1 MVTISPITLSIFNEL
16 YREYNETLSCPCST
30 TMVPYKNFVSQKF
43 TFHPVCSSIF
53 VSQQW
58 IEALYLFNASK
69 YVPFDFRTTASS
81 QFKLLS
87 SLCLL
92 SQMTVL
98 QNQNELK
105 NNEFNT
111 ISLLPEAQVNSTVN
125 ATVQFFHNTSIN
137 QIISHLNYLRATNQ
151 GNTLI
156 SSLNTNTIVLVSG
169 VKFIVH
175 IFGAQITYCQ
185 RDSNDI
191 GNIKRET
198 CGIENPIIQGG
209 FLPASDDGT
218 PMTDVT
224 CKLVVPGFTPVK
236 GFFAG
241 CTPFEV
247 RQNTNVRKFV
257 QLIKRLNMFKK
268 VEERTENNI
277 KQQKIFT
284 RVYIMLL
291 LGSFFTFLLITWLS
305 TKLETVK
312 VWNPSL
318 FDYNNL
324 ERLNSNTLICPC
336 STTLIP
342 YHTFISLS
350 PSLHQV
356 CSSDFVS
363 DRWISVLKN
372 SISSKMILN
381 FYFVTDWLHRGSS
394 QFQLLSNLCQLA
406 NRTIDDAIRRFKYQS
421 FVTPN
426 LLSED
431 NFNAY
436 FNRTFTQL
444 LQSTTSY
451 FSVLVET
458 ERLLLQ
464 VDQPSAALIKD
475 VQYIF
480 NSNIRV
486 NVTLNVTTNKY
497 SSHLTLHL
505 TEIRNIYL
513 NSITCICGTNPDC
526 QTPSVI
532 IQKKGT
538 SNEHYL
544 AYVVPGSIVSC
555 YAIDSLL
562 LSTLECL
569 YTDGDCFSILM
580 NYVKEAYLTNTNTS
594 LWADVHP
601 LVHDSTSSQYT
612 PNTSVGMI
620 LKKLMIEQWNPI
632 STYEKFYKLCA
643 PIYCT
648 YSQKIRKETILT
660 LTIKMISMIAGLTVS
675 LKLTTPLLV
684 KIIFKLLSIIIKRH
698 KNRQEEQQRGNV

>member
-1 MVTISPITLSIFNEL
+1 MVTISPITLNIFDEL
-16 YREYNETLSCPCST
+16 YLECNETLSCPCST

-53 VSQQW
+53 VSQRW
-58 IEALYLFNASK
+58 IEALYLSNATK
-69 YVPFDFRTTASS
+69 YFSFDFRTTASS

-105 NNEFNT
+105 NNEFIT

-156 SSLNTNTIVLVSG
+156 SSLNANTMVVVSG
-169 VKFIVH
+169 VKFKVD
-175 IFGAQITYCQ
+175 IFGSQITYCQ

-191 GNIKRET
+191 GNIKREM

-209 FLPASDDGT
+209 FLRASDDGA
-218 PMTDVT
+218 PMADIT
-224 CKLVVPGFTPVK
+224 CKPSVPGLTPVK

-241 CTPFEV
+241 CTPFE
-247 RQNTNVRKFV
+247 
-257 QLIKRLNMFKK
+257 
-268 VEERTENNI
+268 
-277 KQQKIFT
+277 
-284 RVYIMLL
+284 
-291 LGSFFTFLLITWLS
+291 GSFFTFLLITWLS
-305 TKLETVK
+305 TKLDTVK

-318 FDYNNL
+318 IDYNNL

-372 SISSKMILN
+372 STFSKTFLSIN
-381 FYFVTDWLHRGSS
+381 SVTDWRYRASS

-406 NRTIDDAIRRFKYQS
+406 NRTIDDAIRRFIYQS
-421 FVTPN
+421 FAVSN

-464 VDQPSAALIKD
+464 VDQPSTALIKD
-475 VQYIF
+475 VQYIV
-480 NSNIRV
+480 NSNIRA

-505 TEIRNIYL
+505 TEIRNMYF

-532 IQKKGT
+532 IQKKET
-538 SNEHYL
+538 SGEFYV

-562 LSTLECL
+562 RSTLECL
-569 YTDGDCFSILM
+569 YTDVDCFSILM

-594 LWADVHP
+594 LWADVRP
-601 LVHDSTSSQYT
+601 LVHNSTSSQYT

-632 STYEKFYKLCA
+632 STYENFYKLCA
-643 PIYCT
+643 PKYCT
-648 YSQKIRKETILT
+648 YSQDIRKETILT
-660 LTIKMISMIAGLTVS
+660 LTIKMISMIAGLTVA
-675 LKLTTPLLV
+675 LKLITPLLV

-698 KNRQEEQQRGNV
+698 KNRQEEQQRGNVSFSRTL

>member
-1 MVTISPITLSIFNEL
+1 MITISPITPIIFNQL

-58 IEALYLFNASK
+58 IEALYLFNATK

-87 SLCLL
+87 SFCLL

-98 QNQNELK
+98 QSQNELK
-105 NNEFNT
+105 NNEFTT

-156 SSLNTNTIVLVSG
+156 SSLNTNTMVVPSG
-169 VKFIVH
+169 VKFMVNV
-175 IFGAQITYCQ
+175 FGAQIAYCQ
-185 RDSNDI
+185 RHSNDI

-198 CGIENPIIQGG
+198 CGIENPVIQGG

-218 PMTDVT
+218 PMQDIT
-224 CKLVVPGFTPVK
+224 CKSVVPDFTPVK
-236 GFFAG
+236 GFFTG
-241 CTPFEV
+241 CTPFE
-247 RQNTNVRKFV
+247 
-257 QLIKRLNMFKK
+257 
-268 VEERTENNI
+268 
-277 KQQKIFT
+277 
-284 RVYIMLL
+284 
-291 LGSFFTFLLITWLS
+291 GSFFTFLLITWLS
-305 TKLETVK
+305 TKLDTVK

-372 SISSKMILN
+372 SIYSKMILT
-381 FYFVTDWLHRGSS
+381 FDLVTDWRHRGSS

-406 NRTIDDAIRRFKYQS
+406 NRTIESAIHRFIYQS
-421 FVTPN
+421 FAVSN

-505 TEIRNIYL
+505 TEIRNKYF

-532 IQKKGT
+532 IQKKET
-538 SNEHYL
+538 SGEFYL

-555 YAIDSLL
+555 YAIDSLF

-569 YTDGDCFSILM
+569 YTDVDCFSILM

-675 LKLTTPLLV
+675 LKLITPLLI
-684 KIIFKLLSIIIKRH
+684 KIIFKLLSIINKRH

>member
-1 MVTISPITLSIFNEL
+1 M
-16 YREYNETLSCPCST
+16 
-30 TMVPYKNFVSQKF
+30 
-43 TFHPVCSSIF
+43 
-53 VSQQW
+53 
-58 IEALYLFNASK
+58 
-69 YVPFDFRTTASS
+69 
-81 QFKLLS
+81 
-87 SLCLL
+87 
-92 SQMTVL
+92 
-98 QNQNELK
+98 
-105 NNEFNT
+105 
-111 ISLLPEAQVNSTVN
+111 
-125 ATVQFFHNTSIN
+125 
-137 QIISHLNYLRATNQ
+137 ISHLNYLRATNQ

-156 SSLNTNTIVLVSG
+156 SSLNTNTMVLVSG
-169 VKFIVH
+169 VKFRVD

-185 RDSNDI
+185 RYSNDI
-191 GNIKRET
+191 GNVKREM
-198 CGIENPIIQGG
+198 CGFENPIIQGG
-209 FLPASDDGT
+209 FLRASDDGT
-218 PMTDVT
+218 PMADIT
-224 CKLVVPGFTPVK
+224 CKPAVPSPTPVK

-241 CTPFEV
+241 CTPFE
-247 RQNTNVRKFV
+247 
-257 QLIKRLNMFKK
+257 
-268 VEERTENNI
+268 
-277 KQQKIFT
+277 
-284 RVYIMLL
+284 
-291 LGSFFTFLLITWLS
+291 GSFFTFLLITWLS
-305 TKLETVK
+305 TKLDTVK

-318 FDYNNL
+318 IDYNNL

-372 SISSKMILN
+372 STFSKTFLSIN
-381 FYFVTDWLHRGSS
+381 SVTDWRYRASS

-406 NRTIDDAIRRFKYQS
+406 NRTIDDAIRRFIYQS
-421 FVTPN
+421 FAVSN

-464 VDQPSAALIKD
+464 VDQPSTALIKD
-475 VQYIF
+475 VQYIV
-480 NSNIRV
+480 NSNIRA

-505 TEIRNIYL
+505 TEIRNMYF

-532 IQKKGT
+532 IQKKET
-538 SNEHYL
+538 SGEFYL
-544 AYVVPGSIVSC
+544 AYVVPGSIISC

-562 LSTLECL
+562 RSTLECL
-569 YTDGDCFSILM
+569 YTDVDCFSILM
-580 NYVKEAYLTNTNTS
+580 NYVKEGYLTNKNTS
-594 LWADVHP
+594 LWTDVRP

-612 PNTSVGMI
+612 SNTSVGII

-643 PIYCT
+643 PKYCT
-648 YSQKIRKETILT
+648 YSQNIRKETILT
-660 LTIKMISMIAGLTVS
+660 LTIKMISMIAGFTVA
-675 LKLTTPLLV
+675 LKLITPLLV
-684 KIIFKLLSIIIKRH
+684 KTIFKLLSIIIKRH

>member
-1 MVTISPITLSIFNEL
+1 M
-16 YREYNETLSCPCST
+16 
-30 TMVPYKNFVSQKF
+30 
-43 TFHPVCSSIF
+43 
-53 VSQQW
+53 
-58 IEALYLFNASK
+58 
-69 YVPFDFRTTASS
+69 
-81 QFKLLS
+81 
-87 SLCLL
+87 
-92 SQMTVL
+92 
-98 QNQNELK
+98 
-105 NNEFNT
+105 
-111 ISLLPEAQVNSTVN
+111 
-125 ATVQFFHNTSIN
+125 
-137 QIISHLNYLRATNQ
+137 
-151 GNTLI
+151 
-156 SSLNTNTIVLVSG
+156 VLVSG
-169 VKFIVH
+169 VKFKVD

-198 CGIENPIIQGG
+198 CGIGNPIIQGG
-209 FLPASDDGT
+209 FLPASDDGA
-218 PMTDVT
+218 PMQDIT
-224 CKLVVPGFTPVK
+224 CEPAVPGLTPVK

-241 CTPFEV
+241 CTPFE
-247 RQNTNVRKFV
+247 
-257 QLIKRLNMFKK
+257 
-268 VEERTENNI
+268 
-277 KQQKIFT
+277 
-284 RVYIMLL
+284 
-291 LGSFFTFLLITWLS
+291 GSFFTFLLITWLS
-305 TKLETVK
+305 TKLDTVK

-318 FDYNNL
+318 IDYNNL

-356 CSSDFVS
+356 A
-363 DRWISVLKN
+363 
-372 SISSKMILN
+372 
-381 FYFVTDWLHRGSS
+381 DWRHHGSS

-406 NRTIDDAIRRFKYQS
+406 NRTIESAIHRFIYQS
-421 FVTPN
+421 FAVSN

-436 FNRTFTQL
+436 FNHTFTQL

-475 VQYIF
+475 VKYIV
-480 NSNIRV
+480 NPNIRV

-505 TEIRNIYL
+505 TEIRNMYF

-538 SNEHYL
+538 SNEYYL
-544 AYVVPGSIVSC
+544 AYVVPGSIASC

-562 LSTLECL
+562 RSTLECL
-569 YTDGDCFSILM
+569 YTDVDCFSILM

-601 LVHDSTSSQYT
+601 LVHNSASSQYT

-632 STYEKFYKLCA
+632 STYENFYKLCA
-643 PIYCT
+643 PKYCT
-648 YSQKIRKETILT
+648 YSQNIRKETILT
-660 LTIKMISMIAGLTVS
+660 LTIKMISVIAGLTVA
-675 LKLTTPLLV
+675 LKLITPLLV

-698 KNRQEEQQRGNV
+698 KNRQEEQRRGNV